1 MVKFSNKPNTRG
13 IKNASSDVEYRAKL
27 LGREGRLFAGV
38 ISTRFSGIAIGIGIA
53 LCLAVVIPFLA
64 KLCGLQRCYKMSEEQ
79 SVPQIIVS
87 TDDMSAATQ
96 KLDEAEEKVEFAVG
110 EYFQRLGQQNGRD
123 IGILY
128 GIILG
133 LIILIVSIEFGY
145 VSAMQ
150 ALMGL
155 I

>member
-1 MVKFSNKPNTRG
+1 
-13 IKNASSDVEYRAKL
+13 
-27 LGREGRLFAGV
+27 
-38 ISTRFSGIAIGIGIA
+38 
-53 LCLAVVIPFLA
+53 
-64 KLCGLQRCYKMSEEQ
+64 MSEEQ

-128 GIILG
+128 GIIIG
-133 LIILIVSIEFGY
+133 LAILVVSIEFNVMSV
-145 VSAMQ
+145 VSTMFA
-150 ALMGL
+150 GL

>member
-1 MVKFSNKPNTRG
+1 M
-13 IKNASSDVEYRAKL
+13 A
-27 LGREGRLFAGV
+27 
-38 ISTRFSGIAIGIGIA
+38 
-53 LCLAVVIPFLA
+53 
-64 KLCGLQRCYKMSEEQ
+64 EE

-87 TDDMSAATQ
+87 TDDMTAATQ

-133 LIILIVSIEFGY
+133 LVILIVSMEFGLIG
-145 VSAMQ
+145 AMQ
-150 ALMGL
+150 ALFASL